1 MKFTNTKKKN
11 NEGLLYKTGVSRP
24 LEDMGSGT
32 THSTY
37 TESVQN
43 RINEHNTELE
53 NIRLRNQR
61 RQRNRQEFQM
71 AIELAKQNTSS
82 NSNVAAG
89 TDRTTQLKNA
99 NAQYQAQL
107 AEGKDYL
114 NMNQAQLTGEGIRSL
129 YGSFKNWAAGGEKE
143 ISEADSKAHAEET
156 LAPLDA
162 EERKLL
168 QDYVESQDITTST
181 NLSMGN
187 MYGAPVGIGEFSPIA
202 QSEKR
207 QNAKKAFM
215 EKTGVDEA
223 TFEKYI
229 ENEAWLTHYNES
241 EARANEI
248 KDTSGVGKAGLTA
261 LDVAMANIPSLYAM
275 GGAQKPNDPE
285 LGRDYHTPYAALS
298 DVQKQTEEAVNED
311 IEDIENPIARK
322 AAYFGYNGA
331 VAAGKSAMGLLYGG
345 EIAGALGLEGQAA
358 KNVVNLVTLPTFGV
372 SAYESTYQDAAERG
386 LTTRQ
391 ATTLAVT
398 AGTAEVVTEVWS
410 LDSLWDLAQNSGS
423 KAAKNAVVNALVQ
436 SGIEGSEEVGSDIIN
451 DTADVLI
458 NGDKSVY
465 YTKVQ
470 DYMASGM
477 SEEDAKKQA
486 TKDYVDN
493 AINDFVLGAVSGG
506 VSAGAVEGVNA
517 ATDTYAGRTIARDNA
532 TTSALV
538 LDSESADYISDKR
551 EDYNSDEE
559 YNAAQETRQAILD
572 ASNQDAMG
580 KRISGKQARAITK
593 GVRDAYESLDA
604 KSRAVFQER
613 VETARKEAED
623 TAIKQVQEASTPS
636 EVETIA
642 EKYSN
647 NENIVA
653 AVEEKK
659 AQMVEAGEAT
669 QEDFTNAL
677 TPVKA
682 RELAKSGEEISS
694 EELEKLPEE
703 VQSAYKIGYSEKA
716 HEVTSNISN
725 TDVTNI
731 MYKKKGKSKVEQIKS
746 VSANR
751 NEIVFETESGAKVPA
766 SEVQF
771 SENERAKYLYTGDNG
786 ILSLENP
793 ALVQLAIDVEA
804 ESSHGISIANVTTPI
819 KTMYTQ
825 GAAGLNFDSAMKSL
839 GLQAKSVSE
848 DVLRKA
854 YEEGAKNSTATE
866 RATTNVR
873 KGRGLV
879 IAQSEDNETEYKAQF
894 RDSKGN
900 YSEEVQN
907 KFESEVSDTEKKF
920 LELLSKKISVDIRF
934 TSDNSG
940 NRGEY
945 KPNEGTIYL
954 NLNNGINMFE
964 VALHEG
970 IGEFLAA
977 SNEKAYNQIVDS
989 VLNAYAAIN
998 SNKLASDI
1006 REYQKAYAGDKY
1018 GNTPRGASRE
1028 LFNDAIGEILST
1040 ESNLKKM
1047 FDWMVTNEGTAQAQ
1061 KVKKTLVDYFH
1072 DLVDMIKSIKKL
1084 GGLSRLASNRM
1095 RLAEEEANKYAD
1107 MIFKAM
1113 DEAIANRDAAVNAK
1127 LNAAVENNNSITP
1140 ENLERSSKYV
1150 DTDKL
1155 EDIQVNTE
1163 LYLSESDIDAYLAA
1177 GSQAHKQKVKNHRN
1191 GKQVILRNEKELN
1204 EFVEEAIKGNRQ
1216 DTVAYGRLSDVLSQ
1230 KIMDAADDRGI
1241 YISIENYFVALV
1253 GNDLYHSYRNHA
1265 DPKQDGD
1272 LPLSYDEL
1280 LYAIKNI
1287 NTAEVD
1293 FITETKNKTQT
1304 AYLSFDMGDGVV
1316 EMLEVVSTGN
1326 GTLNFKNAWKQT
1338 YEKHKKY
1345 KSTKDVARGRTSKI
1359 ARASDAFLD
1368 SSLTRTEDNSTDNLS
1383 KNDEEIVNNARH
1395 SFAGIRSQTADK
1407 VALEVAKNMYNNNE
1421 DDLSILAATGWFL
1434 GSDNAWKYE
1443 IADNDAEI
1451 FKDGNAKIIAKYN
1464 NDYRRYG
1471 ELLNAKE
1478 WTEDIWKELSELEE
1492 KLPLQEINERKV
1504 IGTLEDFL
1512 QHEKLFRA
1520 YPFLKDIT
1528 VYIGVLDDTAHG
1540 QYNPN
1545 DKTIAIS
1552 SDFAKY
1558 ASKDA
1563 LKSTLLHEVQHAIQ
1577 DNEFFGR
1584 GSSASEWSRIR
1595 DYTIDTDTKRLEKAR
1610 ENLER
1615 EKKVS
1620 ESYDEPTSTKE
1631 FTEDFWKRVEDVS
1644 NPTEEDDFEEEFKE
1658 WKKGNIYHYEQQIA
1672 KLERNL
1678 ENLKSYSDKQLYTY
1692 TPGEIEARDVQDR
1705 MNLSDEQ
1712 RKQTV
1717 PNLEEDMV
1725 VYPAKEGLE
1734 DRRYSKKIGDIE
1746 QKAIEHFGTTD
1757 SFRVAGYMLQ
1767 DGTLLDFSGA
1777 HWLEGEDPEYIK
1789 KWKSQ
1794 NDIRQVDHEDIYE
1807 VMEASGDNRKQ
1818 FMDRGNIRL
1827 NPEAPGFNI
1836 STKTEPTPAQYR
1848 ELKEFIREIKNNP
1861 YYDASRF
1868 YVDIEDTHPNK
1879 ISYANNLNEDRIIND
1894 IKRFYATGELPQ
1906 ESSLNDFR
1914 YSIKV
1919 DTNGKNYVDIQDN
1932 ILTGITDDKQ
1942 IKDYVKEYLKEYY
1955 PSLDMLGF
1963 DLPVNAKSRSEFT
1976 NSKYTKQLENRLHDF
1991 FIDKMRIAGN
2001 LEEVVS
2007 TAEGYTWEQI
2017 KHSRKD
2023 NALGFVHGKI
2033 QLRIGRNDYIADVV
2047 LEDLPK
2053 AGLIFYDIVDMQPTK
2068 IKAARKELMARKSST
2083 THTLTAS
2090 NNRIPPSQQNATT
2103 TSSGGIAEKGRKSKA
2118 VFGDASPYSDTI
2130 NQAEYVSQVLSTLN
2144 NQLKGTSVSP
2154 RYIKETV
2161 DYILDKYKSTVDAN
2175 DLTMELSQ
2183 FIAYMTASE
2192 QVDYNQMMNYLMN
2205 IGDEV
2210 IQASEL
2216 KDPESQRVYNELKK
2230 ELSSHKIRLT
2240 EVERKELTSRFG
2252 GEWKTVFGAL
2262 NSIGI
2267 KLDSK
2272 NGQHMDAGIYEEIA
2286 NKFRE
2291 IGGVY
2296 LDESATPVDQIA
2308 TIIDAMDAMQPSAYE
2323 WEGANQLDKALD
2335 VATTIIDRYYSMAS
2349 YIKET
2354 NIVKGTE
2361 KGAAAVERAKQAEIK
2376 RLRAKQSEWKEKLN
2390 ENFAALVEDKKKM
2403 VAEQQEFYRKQA
2415 EAERKFRGEQRKF
2428 NQKVNMSEKELA
2440 KTAKVLA
2447 KMEYQGLKDTEAKKK
2462 HKDNI
2467 VRTCTRLINWMN
2479 KPTDA
2484 RHVPTFLKPALSD
2497 MIKAIDFMPASM
2509 RKGEDGTIS
2518 AKKWQESMRKL
2529 QQVLT
2534 GLNAESME
2542 SMDDSDKYNLALV
2555 LNAEDIVVRMEE
2567 LLNKYNGTADIS
2579 KMSKEDLKT
2588 LSDIMKNISTGIS
2601 KMNENFMNRRFKHV
2615 GDAAVAAMDEMD
2627 KLKPISNKSNAI
2639 KSGANEFLNLDML
2652 DPYSFFHELGDAA
2665 SSIMQEF
2672 YDGEKIGVEII
2683 REAEDFFTELTNELG
2698 ITQKD
2703 LRQWENEQKDY
2714 TFVGKTITLTPAEI
2728 MSLYCSYNREKLD
2741 QQERPFEATHH
2752 IMSGGIKVKERKIG
2766 HTPISPVVNR
2776 NTGVLHLTEAQVF
2789 ELMNTLTTEQIAY
2802 ADKVVD
2808 YMSTTLAAHGNETSN
2823 KISGF
2828 SKFLGKKYFPL
2839 KTDSNTIATNE
2850 SNSETGLAGLMR
2862 LIHPSFTKSQLDK
2875 ADNALVLMNFFD
2887 VVTEHIT
2894 GMSNYCAYAMPLSD
2908 AMRWYNYA
2916 ETERNATDI
2925 EDVYWRD
2932 TRTLKSSMEKVKGKG
2947 AKNYFENFLRDVNLD
2962 PVNKGG
2968 SKFVAVAARA
2978 LTGLGRAKAIGLNA
2992 SVWLQQPTAI
3002 VRASNVIEG
3011 KYLAQGISKMMIHPR
3026 QATKYAQDT
3035 NYLCYWKSKGFSDY
3049 RVSMGMKEIITGHN
3063 TKLQAAQEKAGAP
3076 AGIMDDVTWA
3086 SMYYAAENKIK
3097 ATTNLDVNSEEYRKQ
3112 VDELFSEI
3120 INQTQV
3126 IDSTLRTT
3134 QTMRSK
3140 NDFEYLANAFKKE
3153 PQKSYNML
3161 HRAAFDVYQAESVED
3176 KRIANK
3182 AFRKALKV
3190 FLLTS
3195 VVNGM
3200 IVAAVQAWRDD
3211 DDENYLIKWLKK
3223 LTPYGSYEA
3232 IMEALDDEDFEAKD
3246 LITLIRGIWGGIGTI
3261 GDNADIF
3268 SAMPLIS
3275 EVDSWLKGYEPS
3287 SINHLSILGE
3297 AHKTVTA
3304 LTAANATEYKI
3315 VYSLATLSDYVTGI
3329 GISNAMRDIRGIWN
3343 QSTRITGLPR
3353 IEKSTDDAKKTEK
3366 NKQKAAFTEAYESND
3381 LSTTKAA
3388 MQDIYNQQIEAGK
3401 DESGAWKAVRTTL
3414 KEEYLSQISQH
3425 PEDVVSI
3432 NNRFK
3437 KLLENTKKADG
3448 KGGYRKPSDKE
3459 ISNWIENWNKG
3470 SE

>member
-1 MKFTNTKKKN
+1 
-11 NEGLLYKTGVSRP
+11 
-24 LEDMGSGT
+24 
-32 THSTY
+32 
-37 TESVQN
+37 
-43 RINEHNTELE
+43 
-53 NIRLRNQR
+53 
-61 RQRNRQEFQM
+61 M
-71 AIELAKQNTSS
+71 AIKYYNPKKSTGRLSNYEDLDLDDNGMLRDYESQKQKNERMRAIEIARENRAYKPTVETSM
-82 NSNVAAG
+82 NVAAG
-89 TDRTTQLKNA
+89 NDRTTQIRKA

-248 KDTSGVGKAGLTA
+248 KDTSGAGKAGLTA
-261 LDVAMANIPSLYAM
+261 LDVAMANIPSLYAL

-285 LGRDYHTPYAALS
+285 LGRDFHTPYAALS

-604 KSRAVFQER
+604 RSRAVFQER

-659 AQMVEAGEAT
+659 AQMVEAGKAT

-804 ESSHGISIANVTTPI
+804 ESSHGISVANVTTPI

-825 GAAGLNFDSAMKSL
+825 GAAGLDFDSAMKSL

-854 YEEGAKNSTATE
+854 YEEGAKNSIATA

-945 KPNEGTIYL
+945 KPNEGAIYL

-1018 GNTPRGASRE
+1018 GNTSRGASRE

-1113 DEAIANRDAAVNAK
+1113 DEAIANRDAKVSTESQEGSVQRYAKKVSNDKSDSIRNQIRRELEK
-1127 LNAAVENNNSITP
+1127 LNSLESIADYNTDMDFRGMTYQAVKKWVSEQLKPFGNYIERYNFGRIEIKPDRLKEAFNYFAKEEAEAYVFPLVPKVLKRGIIIEDRENHKNRTDVDTITFAAKVTVNGQDGIMAVVVKNTTSKFYKVHRILAPDGTLFEIQGNKKSEPTLPPGGVTNNGSLALDIGSDVNNILTSESEKSSTTSSRNSI
-1140 ENLERSSKYV
+1140 SV
-1150 DTDKL
+1150 DT
-1155 EDIQVNTE
+1155 NGRS
-1163 LYLSESDIDAYLAA
+1163 LSEGQQEYFADSKIRDEQGRLKVMYHGTQQYGFTVFDRRKAKGSGYYGRGFYFSSEPSHAGQYGEQYEVYLNITNPMQS
-1177 GSQAHKQKVKNHRN
+1177 GNHN
-1191 GKQVILRNEKELN
+1191 ITKDQLRA
-1204 EFVEEAIKGNRQ
+1204 FVEA
-1216 DTVAYGRLSDVLSQ
+1216 VAEDEDYG
-1230 KIMDAADDRGI
+1230 
-1241 YISIENYFVALV
+1241 IENY
-1253 GNDLYHSYRNHA
+1253 G
-1265 DPKQDGD
+1265 
-1272 LPLSYDEL
+1272 YD
-1280 LYAIKNI
+1280 A
-1287 NTAEVD
+1287 TVD
-1293 FITETKNKTQT
+1293 
-1304 AYLSFDMGDGVV
+1304 SV
-1316 EMLEVVSTGN
+1316 
-1326 GTLNFKNAWKQT
+1326 
-1338 YEKHKKY
+1338 
-1345 KSTKDVARGRTSKI
+1345 
-1359 ARASDAFLD
+1359 
-1368 SSLTRTEDNSTDNLS
+1368 TD
-1383 KNDEEIVNNARH
+1383 
-1395 SFAGIRSQTADK
+1395 
-1407 VALEVAKNMYNNNE
+1407 
-1421 DDLSILAATGWFL
+1421 
-1434 GSDNAWKYE
+1434 
-1443 IADNDAEI
+1443 
-1451 FKDGNAKIIAKYN
+1451 
-1464 NDYRRYG
+1464 
-1471 ELLNAKE
+1471 
-1478 WTEDIWKELSELEE
+1478 DIW
-1492 KLPLQEINERKV
+1492 
-1504 IGTLEDFL
+1504 
-1512 QHEKLFRA
+1512 
-1520 YPFLKDIT
+1520 
-1528 VYIGVLDDTAHG
+1528 
-1540 QYNPN
+1540 
-1545 DKTIAIS
+1545 
-1552 SDFAKY
+1552 
-1558 ASKDA
+1558 SK
-1563 LKSTLLHEVQHAIQ
+1563 
-1577 DNEFFGR
+1577 
-1584 GSSASEWSRIR
+1584 
-1595 DYTIDTDTKRLEKAR
+1595 
-1610 ENLER
+1610 
-1615 EKKVS
+1615 
-1620 ESYDEPTSTKE
+1620 
-1631 FTEDFWKRVEDVS
+1631 
-1644 NPTEEDDFEEEFKE
+1644 EDDFAMLQDINAACIGDFVAAVKLFNKVNGTDYDGIVVPTETVAFES
-1658 WKKGNIYHYEQQIA
+1658 NQI
-1672 KLERNL
+1672 KNVDNL
-1678 ENLKSYSDKQLYTY
+1678 
-1692 TPGEIEARDVQDR
+1692 TPTE
-1705 MNLSDEQ
+1705 DE
-1712 RKQTV
+1712 
-1717 PNLEEDMV
+1717 DI
-1725 VYPAKEGLE
+1725 
-1734 DRRYSKKIGDIE
+1734 RYSKKIGDIE
-1746 QKAIEHFGTTD
+1746 KKAIEHFGTTD

-1827 NPEAPGFNI
+1827 NPEAPGFNL
-1836 STKTEPTPAQYR
+1836 STKAEPTAAQYR
-1848 ELKEFIREIKNNP
+1848 ELKEFIREVKNNP

-1919 DTNGKNYVDIQDN
+1919 DWDNHNTYEVPARTYDDLVGFNGTDEEIEAAEQQDLAVKSYYAN
-1932 ILTGITDDKQ
+1932 IIHSKKFAGLMFEY
-1942 IKDYVKEYLKEYY
+1942 KD
-1955 PSLDMLGF
+1955 G
-1963 DLPVNAKSRSEFT
+1963 NR
-1976 NSKYTKQLENRLHDF
+1976 TKQNYLT
-1991 FIDKMRIAGN
+1991 K
-2001 LEEVVS
+2001 S
-2007 TAEGYTWEQI
+2007 TREGYDWQY
-2017 KHSRKD
+2017 SYGYD
-2023 NALGFVHGKI
+2023 NVPHGHNSY
-2033 QLRIGRNDYIADVV
+2033 RDVN
-2047 LEDLPK
+2047 
-2053 AGLIFYDIVDMQPTK
+2053 DIVEVYGNIWGDDMTALYQELLDATP
-2068 IKAARKELMARKSST
+2068 KEGVKVHVVRE
-2083 THTLTAS
+2083 
-2090 NNRIPPSQQNATT
+2090 
-2103 TSSGGIAEKGRKSKA
+2103 GIAEEGRKSKA
-2118 VFGDASPYSDTI
+2118 VFGESSPYADTL
-2130 NQAEYVSQVLSTLN
+2130 QQTEYVSQVLSTLN

-2349 YIKET
+2349 YIKES

-2376 RLRAKQSEWKEKLN
+2376 RLRAKQAEWKEKLN

-2447 KMEYQGLKDTEAKKK
+2447 KMEYQGIKDTEAKRK

-2518 AKKWQESMRKL
+2518 AKKWQDSMRKL
-2529 QQVLT
+2529 QSVLKDI
-2534 GLNAESME
+2534 NAQSME

-2555 LNAEDIVVRMEE
+2555 LNAEEIVAQMEE

-2588 LSDIMKNISTGIS
+2588 LSDIMTNISTGIS
-2601 KMNENFMNRRFKHV
+2601 HMNENFMNRRFKHV
-2615 GDAAVAAMDEMD
+2615 ADGAVAAMDEMAE
-2627 KLKPISNKSNAI
+2627 LKPIADTQNVVSSTV
-2639 KSGANEFLNLDML
+2639 GDFLNLDML
-2652 DPYSFFHELGDAA
+2652 EPVSFMEELGDAA

-2672 YDGEKIGVEII
+2672 FDGEKIGIQII
-2683 REAEDFFTELTNELG
+2683 QEADIFFNNLGNEFGLK
-2698 ITQKD
+2698 TKD
-2703 LRQWENEQKDY
+2703 IRQWENDARV
-2714 TFVGKTITLTPAEI
+2714 FSLDGGKITLTTADI
-2728 MSLYCSYNREKLD
+2728 MSLYCTYKRESLD

-2752 IMSGGIKVKERKIG
+2752 IMAGGIKGYRHRIGFKE
-2766 HTPISPVVNR
+2766 VNKAPR
-2776 NTGVLHLTEAQVF
+2776 ALHGTEATIM
-2789 ELMNTLTTEQIAY
+2789 EIINTLTPEQMAY
-2802 ADKVVD
+2802 ADRVVE
-2808 YMSTTLAAHGNETSN
+2808 YMSTTLAEHGNKTSN
-2823 KISGF
+2823 KLNGY
-2828 SKFLGKKYFPL
+2828 SKFLGKYYFPI
-2839 KTDSNTIATNE
+2839 KTDSNTLATT
-2850 SNSETGLAGLMR
+2850 ETNNMSDNVSFRR
-2862 LIHPSFTKSQLDK
+2862 LINPSFTKSQLDK
-2875 ADNALVLMNFFD
+2875 ADNALVVMNFFD

-2908 AMRWYNYA
+2908 ALRWYNYS
-2916 ETERNATDI
+2916 ETERSNTDI
-2925 EDVYWRD
+2925 EDQYFRD
-2932 TRTLKSSMEKVKGKG
+2932 TRTLKDSMERVKGNG
-2947 AKNYFENFLRDVNLD
+2947 AKEYFENFLRDVNLD
-2962 PVNKGG
+2962 NKPQG
-2968 SKFVAVAARA
+2968 SKASKLISQG
-2978 LTGLGRAKAIGLNA
+2978 LTGLAKAKAVGLNIRVIA
-2992 SVWLQQPTAI
+2992 QQPTAI
-3002 VRASNVIEG
+3002 IRAADVIEG
-3011 KYLAQGISKMMIHPR
+3011 KYLAQGWNKMMGDPKKAIE
-3026 QATKYAQDT
+3026 YAQDKS
-3035 NYLCYWKSKGFSDY
+3035 YLCYWKSKGFSDT
-3049 RVSMGMKEIITGHN
+3049 RVSQGMKEIITG
-3063 TKLQAAQEKAGAP
+3063 QESVRQDIVEKTGILAGLA
-3076 AGIMDDVTWA
+3076 DDITWA
-3086 SMYYAAENKIK
+3086 AMYYAAENKVK
-3097 ATTNLDVNSEEYRKQ
+3097 AETNIQYGTEEFDAA
-3112 VDELFSEI
+3112 VEEIFSDI
-3120 INQTQV
+3120 INHTQV
-3126 IDSTLRTT
+3126 IDSNLRKTG
-3134 QTMRSK
+3134 TMRSQDAVEK
-3140 NDFEYLANAFKKE
+3140 LANAFKKE
-3153 PQKSYNML
+3153 PQKTYNML
-3161 HRAAFDVYQAESVED
+3161 HRAKYNVIQAEYSGDTE
-3176 KRIANK
+3176 RIKEAK
-3182 AFRKALKV
+3182 AKWYKTFLIFMETSFVTALAQSLV
-3190 FLLTS
+3190 D
-3195 VVNGM
+3195 
-3200 IVAAVQAWRDD
+3200 AWRDD
-3211 DDENYLIKWLKK
+3211 DEEKYWIKFLQKMF
-3223 LTPYGSYEA
+3223 PYESYQA
-3232 IMEALDDEDFEAKD
+3232 ILEFGAAEDKSVKD
-3246 LITLIRGIWGGIGTI
+3246 VWSLMQGIWGGAGNVL
-3261 GDNADIF
+3261 DNADIF
-3268 SAMPLIS
+3268 SSIPYVADI
-3275 EVDSWLKGYEPS
+3275 DSMLKGYS
-3287 SINHLSILGE
+3287 VTRLDSTSILTQLTNTINTLGSE
-3297 AHKTVTA
+3297 KATGYKMLYSVSELVGYATGVGTGNA
-3304 LTAANATEYKI
+3304 LK
-3315 VYSLATLSDYVTGI
+3315 
-3329 GISNAMRDIRGIWN
+3329 DIRGIYN
-3343 QSTRITGLPR
+3343 QFIAPKTGTY
-3353 IEKSTDDAKKTEK
+3353 IEKSTDDAKAREK
-3366 NKQKAAFTEAYESND
+3366 AKVKKSFTEAYESND
-3381 LSTTKAA
+3381 LTITKAA

-3425 PEDVVSI
+3425 PEDVVYI
-3432 NNRFK
+3432 NNRFD
-3437 KLLENTKKADG
+3437 KLLENTKVADG
-3448 KGGYRKPSDKE
+3448 KGGYRMPTKKE
-3459 ISNWIENWNKG
+3459 RSNWIEKWNNG